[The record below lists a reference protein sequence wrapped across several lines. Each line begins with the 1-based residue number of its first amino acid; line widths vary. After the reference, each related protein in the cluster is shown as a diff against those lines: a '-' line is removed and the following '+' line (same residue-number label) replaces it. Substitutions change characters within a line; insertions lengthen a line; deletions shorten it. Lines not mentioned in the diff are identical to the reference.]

1 MKGFSKDLVSVR
13 TAQAIRSKNKVIPL
27 NDSLAIRLRKIVI
40 RSNCLGYSLEKEM
53 SSLPKRPRQSVREK
67 VSSVQ
72 TARAIRSKKTSSVQ
86 TARVIRSKQLSAAL
100 LFKSLS
106 PEPFT
111 TNLSRNHVNLN
122 NSCKRRIPSSYQFL
136 RKFPAE

>member
-53 SSLPKRPRQSVREK
+53 SSLPERLTQSVREK
-67 VSSVQ
+67 VSSVR
-72 TARAIRSKKTSSVQ
+72 TARAIRSKKMSSVQ
-86 TARVIRSKQLSAAL
+86 TSGVIRS
-100 LFKSLS
+100 
-106 PEPFT
+106 
-111 TNLSRNHVNLN
+111 NG
-122 NSCKRRIPSSYQFL
+122 SSYPLKIIVSRAIVPNHFHPSRLL
-136 RKFPAE
+136 RTCQEIM

>member
-53 SSLPKRPRQSVREK
+53 SSLPERLTQSVREK
-67 VSSVQ
+67 VSSVR
-72 TARAIRSKKTSSVQ
+72 TARAIRSKKMSSVQ
-86 TARVIRSKQLSAAL
+86 TSGVIRS
-100 LFKSLS
+100 
-106 PEPFT
+106 
-111 TNLSRNHVNLN
+111 NG
-122 NSCKRRIPSSYQFL
+122 SSYPLKTIVSRAIVPNHFHPSRLL
-136 RKFPAE
+136 RTCQEIM